1 LYFDNR
7 KSKFNIIT
15 LVILL
20 SVFYLFYHSSYSL
33 TPFLTIFQLYCG
45 VQCYWWRK
53 LECPE
58 KTTNLSQVTDK
69 TLSHDVAS
77 STPHLSGN
85 RTHNLSGDMQH
96 SKFVIHQLEMNN
108 THVHLLLAFN
118 RIPDGFNRIYI
129 CVLSFIRRSSS
140 TYNIIYIDV
149 HLLH

>member
-1 LYFDNR
+1 MEILPLYFDNR

-15 LVILL
+15 LVILP
-20 SVFYLFYHSSYSL
+20 SIFYLFYHSSYSL

-77 STPHLSGN
+77 STPHLSCN
-85 RTHNLSGDMQH
+85 NVAPVTNLCLGRATTRSH
-96 SKFVIHQLEMNN
+96 SSQWSKKKVAVE
-108 THVHLLLAFN
+108 T
-118 RIPDGFNRIYI
+118 
-129 CVLSFIRRSSS
+129 
-140 TYNIIYIDV
+140 
-149 HLLH
+149 